1 MSKDVTVTTTH
12 ATFKIRNIPAALSKA
27 IGGFATNGVNILHI
41 SSETGEF
48 HENGL
53 PATGLVQIVVEGSP
67 DEGPVAKAFEELQYF
82 TTSVVIERDP
92 VWNGS
97 IAASSRRL
105 PVIISAAQLSDTLR
119 LRIDEL
125 KNERPNSE
133 ERRSFVGELISK
145 YEEVEDLLNGVL
157 TANIDDNPLVKERD
171 ETLIGRLKSQIMDV
185 AEFVSKHEKL
195 KAVSDVALIGGC
207 HAFLVA
213 CQLPIAWAAPV
224 VVGSFAGPRVLQLV
238 EAIKPK

>member
-1 MSKDVTVTTTH
+1 MSKDEVTTTTH
-12 ATFKIRNIPAALSKA
+12 ATFKLRNLPAALSKA
-27 IGGFATNGVNILHI
+27 IGGFATNGVNILQI
-41 SSETGEF
+41 SSEMGEF

-53 PATGLVQIVVEGSP
+53 PATGMIQIVVEGSP
-67 DEGPVAKAFEELQYF
+67 DDEPVARGLEELQYF
-82 TTSVVIERDP
+82 TSSVEIERDP
-92 VWNGS
+92 VRDHS
-97 IAASSRRL
+97 QASSSRRL
-105 PVIISAAQLSDTLR
+105 PVIISAAQLSDTIR

-133 ERRSFVGELISK
+133 DRKSFIDGLISK

-157 TANIDDNPLVKERD
+157 TTQINDNPLFDERD
-171 ETLIGRLKSQIMDV
+171 ETLIGKLKSQVTDI
-185 AEFVSKHEKL
+185 AEFISRHEKL

-213 CQLPIAWAAPV
+213 CQLPIGWAAPV
-224 VVGSFAGPRVLQLV
+224 VVGSFAGPRVLRLV